1 MNNLPEEEAQN
12 LQKLLLE
19 ADFYNIPENL
29 SATATPDEF
38 QYVIT
43 VKAGHSEH
51 TVRVSDTTMPKS
63 LTPLVNELISL
74 RVAG

>member
-1 MNNLPEEEAQN
+1 MV
-12 LQKLLLE
+12 
-19 ADFYNIPENL
+19 ADRTQPHGL
-29 SATATPDEF
+29 ATVAYDDDGAPSQRWYLVRE
-38 QYVIT
+38 YVIT